1 MADRILADLNE
12 HLIARLES
20 LLDLA
25 RVATE
30 TGSLPVDL
38 TGVEN
43 TVAATSDVDERSFH
57 AGEHVLDTSEV
68 HVADHRRGRRV
79 GDEVLDQ
86 HSVFE
91 DCYLC
96 SRMRLTAVCPI
107 AHNHDAIDGLTTREE
122 LRLGQD
128 RWATSA
134 GVTTVAAT
142 LTLRFQTCRT
152 TDALDLVLDA
162 GLVARF
168 ALVNDGV
175 RRIVLGRRS
184 RVGGTVGAGLATTTT
199 AATAARSVG
208 IEIGIVGI
216 LGIRISGGLGLIT
229 GFFAGSVVGLL
240 LDCRRGRFLLRF
252 GSGIRLFV
260 RTLLATL
267 FTATT
272 STSTASTTTAT
283 RLIVV
288 LVLGLGALALG
299 LRCGHSRLFDGRNC
313 NRRCLENDGF
323 GFRGCLLLFDD
334 RRCSRLAACATAT
347 RSYLGGFEIRL
358 QEQRDLRRGGSHLGL
373 MGLRRLEGSE
383 QIGLLG
389 FLALQRS
396 SGVESSADLGDS
408 RIHCFFCCRFFDDDL
423 FAGATSLTG
432 FSAGASATGASTGAS
447 AAGSSTTG
455 ASTTGSMRVSS
466 SATTGSM
473 ASAAEVNEA

>member
-1 MADRILADLNE
+1 M
-12 HLIARLES
+12 
-20 LLDLA
+20 
-25 RVATE
+25 
-30 TGSLPVDL
+30 
-38 TGVEN
+38 
-43 TVAATSDVDERSFH
+43 
-57 AGEHVLDTSEV
+57 
-68 HVADHRRGRRV
+68 
-79 GDEVLDQ
+79 
-86 HSVFE
+86 
-91 DCYLC
+91 
-96 SRMRLTAVCPI
+96 
-107 AHNHDAIDGLTTREE
+107 
-122 LRLGQD
+122 
-128 RWATSA
+128 
-134 GVTTVAAT
+134 
-142 LTLRFQTCRT
+142 
-152 TDALDLVLDA
+152 
-162 GLVARF
+162 
-168 ALVNDGV
+168 NDGV

-184 RVGGTVGAGLATTTT
+184 RVGGAVGAGLATTTT

-313 NRRCLENDGF
+313 NRRCLGNDGF
-323 GFRGCLLLFDD
+323 GFRSCLLLFDD

-408 RIHCFFCCRFFDDDL
+408 RIHCFFCCRFFGGRFFDNDL
-423 FAGATSLTG
+423 FAGATSPDRLLGRSLCSRLFRNRGLGNRGLDNRVDEGIELGDDRLDGLGRGSQRGVNPLGNVTLETRLRTAQFGTERCG
-432 FSAGASATGASTGAS
+432 FGKDLLAGDTEQLRQRVYAHLVGKFRGGAGI
-447 AAGSSTTG
+447 
-455 ASTTGSMRVSS
+455 
-466 SATTGSM
+466 
-473 ASAAEVNEA
+473 